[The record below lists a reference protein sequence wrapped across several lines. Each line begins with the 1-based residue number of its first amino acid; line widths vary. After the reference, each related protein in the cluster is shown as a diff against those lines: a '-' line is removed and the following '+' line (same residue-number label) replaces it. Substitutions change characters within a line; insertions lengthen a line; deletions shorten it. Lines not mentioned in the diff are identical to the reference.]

1 MLSVKNKKKII
12 IGCAQFG
19 SNYGISNS
27 LRPNLKEQ
35 KKILDLAKRNNIG
48 FIDSSPS
55 YGDAEKRLGNIGVK
69 KFKVI
74 SKISKLS
81 NKKLNSKNLKEIIL
95 KDVKKS
101 LKNLNINKLHG
112 LLLHNSSDL
121 FNKRGIE
128 IYKAM
133 LEAKKQKLT
142 KKIGISIYDPNM
154 IEKILNNYNF
164 DIIQA
169 PFNVIDR
176 RLLNKNILNSIKKK
190 KIEIHIRSIFL
201 QGLLLLKNENIK
213 NYFNKWKKLFLKW
226 MNFLQKN
233 QIEAQNVCVNYAFS
247 IKQFNKVIIGFNS
260 HDELKQILNIKKKSL
275 FLPKKIMSN
284 SKLLIHPHLWKKK

>member
-1 MLSVKNKKKII
+1 MLSVKNKKKLI

-19 SNYGISNS
+19 SNYGISNF

-69 KFKVI
+69 KFNVI
-74 SKISKLS
+74 SKISKFS

-128 IYKAM
+128 IYRAM

-154 IEKILNNYNF
+154 IEKILNNYSF

-201 QGLLLLKNENIK
+201 QGLLLMKNENIK

-226 MNFLQKN
+226 TNFLQKN
-233 QIEAQNVCVNYAFS
+233 QIEAQNVCVNYALS
-247 IKQFNKVIIGFNS
+247 IKQFNKVVIGFNS

-275 FLPKKIMSN
+275 FPPKKIMSN

>member
-1 MLSVKNKKKII
+1 M
-12 IGCAQFG
+12 
-19 SNYGISNS
+19 
-27 LRPNLKEQ
+27 
-35 KKILDLAKRNNIG
+35 
-48 FIDSSPS
+48 
-55 YGDAEKRLGNIGVK
+55 
-69 KFKVI
+69 
-74 SKISKLS
+74 
-81 NKKLNSKNLKEIIL
+81 

-128 IYKAM
+128 IYRAM

-154 IEKILNNYNF
+154 IKKILNNYNF

-176 RLLNKNILNSIKKK
+176 RLLNKNILNNIKKK

-201 QGLLLLKNENIK
+201 QGLLLMKNENIK

-284 SKLLIHPHLWKKK
+284 SKLLIYPHLWEKK